1 MWNDFKAF
9 IARGNIL
16 DLAIAVI
23 MGAAFGSV
31 VKTFTDGIIMPI
43 VGKLTGG
50 VDFKDKVFNLG
61 EMPVTNGKEIEAALA
76 AKEPLIMYGQL
87 INDFINFFI
96 VAVIMFLLAR
106 YALKL
111 FKAFE
116 AAPSPPTGEEV
127 LLTEI
132 RDILKEKEITSK
144 LVNLIRREAIIKP
157 HVEFIFITNFF
168 DRRKITQTDFQTI
181 GTAISQKFIIK
192 TFAVTD
198 AKTIFV
204 KTQ

>member
-132 RDILKEKEITSK
+132 RDILKEKK
-144 LVNLIRREAIIKP
+144 
-157 HVEFIFITNFF
+157 
-168 DRRKITQTDFQTI
+168 
-181 GTAISQKFIIK
+181 
-192 TFAVTD
+192 
-198 AKTIFV
+198 
-204 KTQ
+204 